1 MKPNVVLYKSIP
13 DLELNKLQRHF
24 NLTCFDGVDAQ
35 NRDQFHHAITYA
47 EGIIGSGVNM
57 PAQLLDT
64 ATNLKAA
71 ATISVGTDHFD
82 LDYLTQRGI
91 PLIHT
96 PGVLNETVADTVI
109 LLALGAARRAV
120 ELSNMVLD
128 GRWTQNIAEQ
138 HFGVDLHGKTMGIIG
153 MGRIGCA
160 VAKRAH
166 HGFGMSICYHNRSA
180 NPEAEQDFAAQRL
193 ELDELLQVSDFI
205 VVLVPLSERTNK
217 LIGEPQFARMKP
229 SAVFINAARGKVVDE
244 EAMITALKNKVIRA
258 AGLDVFDVEPLPAS
272 SELTKLDNV
281 FLLPHIGSATGQTRL
296 AMVECAVDGF
306 IAAMH
311 GDYSQ
316 ACANQKS
323 LEAMAET

>member
-13 DLELNKLQRHF
+13 DPELNKLHRHF
-24 NLTCFDGVDAQ
+24 NLTCFDGVNAQ
-35 NRDQFHHAITYA
+35 NREQFHHALTHA

-57 PAQLLDT
+57 PAPLLDT

-128 GRWTQNIAEQ
+128 GRWTQNIGQQ
-138 HFGVDLHGKTMGIIG
+138 HFGVDLYGKTMGIIG

-205 VVLVPLSERTNK
+205 VVLVPLSEQTTK
-217 LIGEPQFARMKP
+217 LIGEAQFARMKP
-229 SAVFINAARGKVVDE
+229 SAVFVNAARGKVVDE
-244 EAMITALKNKVIRA
+244 QAMITALKNNMIRA
-258 AGLDVFDVEPLPAS
+258 AGLDVFEVEPLPAN

-281 FLLPHIGSATGQTRL
+281 FLLPHIGSATSETRL

-306 IAAMH
+306 IAAMN

-316 ACANQKS
+316 ACANQKR
-323 LEAMAET
+323 LAALAEI